1 MFLARHRRSARGS
14 SVGDGPAGPVSGRRA
29 LWVNTLERR
38 YDFHLGEAI
47 RAAIQGSHDK
57 ATKHSGTALSI
68 SRELYAGAPD
78 PGRHQPELAA
88 ALCTHARYGAGWQ
101 AIAMLAESAG
111 HYAELAEAD
120 PAVYEVA
127 RIDVLTRVALASDE
141 AGNTAAAVGLLREVI
156 GMYLKAPATDPEER
170 DIGLARARFQ
180 LGRCLLATGQPGDGL
195 AEIDT
200 GLELAAEV
208 LERLALATADPGWL
222 DSAPRYLQLA
232 APDWSSA
239 AVRSM
244 TGHAAA
250 GRWQRAAISAEAA
263 VLISGGLAGLG
274 GETLRDAHA
283 AITARADAIFGGGA
297 LQALVLHVALAR
309 ALNLGLG
316 GRPVGP
322 VRALDGFAGLQVLV
336 DLKEVLDLQPVKL
349 GDIVNVLQVRLPRV
363 ARGDAKDLVVR
374 ALLVGHREHA
384 DHPGGHQA
392 AGESGLLKQHQG
404 VKRVAVAAQRLVDE
418 PVVGGVPSR
427 GEQHSVK
434 PDPAGT
440 VVHLV
445 LVPVAPGD
453 FDDYL
458 NVHVRSTR

>member
-1 MFLARHRRSARGS
+1 MFMARHRRSARGS
-14 SVGDGPAGPVSGRRA
+14 SARSGPVGPVSGRQA

-47 RAAIQGSHDK
+47 RAAIEGSHDK

-78 PGRHQPELAA
+78 PARHQPELAA
-88 ALCTHARYGAGWQ
+88 ALCAHARYRAGWQ

-141 AGNTAAAVGLLREVI
+141 AGSTEAAVGLLREVI
-156 GMYLKAPATDPEER
+156 GMYLKAPAADPEER
-170 DIGLARARFQ
+170 DIGLVRARFQ
-180 LGRCLLATGQPGDGL
+180 LGRCLLAIGQSGDGL
-195 AEIDT
+195 AETDT

-208 LERLALATADPGWL
+208 LDRLGLATAEPGWL
-222 DSAPRYLQLA
+222 DSAPRYLQRA
-232 APDWSSA
+232 APDWSAA

-244 TGHAAA
+244 TGHADA
-250 GRWQRAAISAEAA
+250 GRWQRAGISARAA

-283 AITARADAIFGGGA
+283 AITARAEAIFRGGA
-297 LQALVLHVALAR
+297 LQALVIHVALAR

-316 GRPVGP
+316 GRAAGP
-322 VRALDGFAGLQVLV
+322 LRALDRLAGLQVLV

-349 GDIVNVLQVRLPRV
+349 GHVVDVLQVRLPRV
-363 ARGDAKDLVVR
+363 ARGDAEDLVVR
-374 ALLVGHREHA
+374 ALLVGHLEHA

-392 AGESGLLKQHQG
+392 AGESRLLKQHQG
-404 VKRVAVAAQRLVDE
+404 VKRVAIAAQGLVDE

-427 GEQHSVK
+427 GEQHPVK
-434 PDPAGT
+434 PDPAGA
-440 VVHLV
+440 VINLI

-453 FDDYL
+453 LDDYF
-458 NVHVRSTR
+458 NVHVLSTR